1 MFIDW
6 MKLMRQKKIK
16 SATIENLASEGVI
29 VEIQKLKL
37 DNRKRFLEIG
47 SGKGQF
53 ITAKAKDYPD
63 DLWIAMEVNINVCYR
78 ILEKKNE
85 MQLDNLIIVHG
96 DAQYLEQYFEADS
109 IDGLYLNFSDPWPK
123 KRHHKRRLTSPS
135 FLKQYCNILKQNAFI
150 QFRTDHLDLFQD
162 SLEYIEPYLNIKSVD
177 YDLDESPYMTEY
189 EIKKRALGPIYQL
202 IGEVEKHVEE
212 NL

>member
-96 DAQYLEQYFEADS
+96 DAQYLEQYFEVK
-109 IDGLYLNFSDPWPK
+109 IQLMVYI
-123 KRHHKRRLTSPS
+123 LT
-135 FLKQYCNILKQNAFI
+135 FLTLGQRKDI
-150 QFRTDHLDLFQD
+150 
-162 SLEYIEPYLNIKSVD
+162 IKED
-177 YDLDESPYMTEY
+177 
-189 EIKKRALGPIYQL
+189 
-202 IGEVEKHVEE
+202 
-212 NL
+212 

>member
-1 MFIDW
+1 
-6 MKLMRQKKIK
+6 MRQKKIK
-16 SATIENLASEGVI
+16 SATIENLESQGVI

-63 DLWIAMEVNINVCYR
+63 HLWIAMEVNINVCYR
-78 ILEKKNE
+78 ILEKKLE
-85 MQLDNLIIVHG
+85 MNLDNLVIVHG
-96 DAQYLEQYFEADS
+96 DAQYLEQYFDYDS
-109 IDGLYLNFSDPWPK
+109 VDGLYLNFSDPWPK
-123 KRHHKRRLTSPS
+123 KRHHKRRLTAPS
-135 FLKQYCNILKQNAFI
+135 FLKQYCKILKKDAFI
-150 QFRTDHLDLFQD
+150 QFRTDHLSLFQD

-177 YDLDESPYMTEY
+177 YDLDVSAYMTEY
-189 EIKKRALGPIYQL
+189 EEKKRELGPIYQL